1 MKLPFYIR
9 LLLFSVL
16 ITVAGLI
23 IIKFNLVKI
32 TGSELVTAS
41 SVFAFIAFCTLVIF
55 FRGQKKEPASQAMHS
70 LTAISSKL
78 FLEMVF
84 ALIWFITG
92 KKNSLELVLLF
103 FVLYL
108 AFTLYSVFI
117 ILKTLKNKSL
127 DNKIGLENV

>member
-1 MKLPFYIR
+1 MKLAFYIR
-9 LLLFSVL
+9 FLLFSVF
-16 ITVAGLI
+16 IVATGI
-23 IIKFNLVKI
+23 IVIKIFQIDIHLSDIVI
-32 TGSELVTAS
+32 LTSAFG
-41 SVFAFIAFCTLVIF
+41 FIALCTLIIF
-55 FRGQKKEPASQAMHS
+55 FRGQRKEPAVQAMHS
-70 LTAISSKL
+70 LVAISSKL
-78 FLEMVF
+78 LLEMVF
-84 ALIWFITG
+84 ALIWFILA